1 MKKLV
6 FFALLLGSLCLMTA
20 CSRGAGGAGAAAV
33 AGGTDATAQ
42 LSDPKVGDLYAA
54 ELSELAE
61 FEVPGEK
68 AYGLLKV
75 IAVAADTVTVV
86 TDSSAWDDTISAK
99 RELHGDLKQVV
110 WDGEDE
116 IVLAR
121 SQLLDMHRKD
131 VIFGVRRGGGEN

>member
-6 FFALLLGSLCLMTA
+6 FLAVLLGALSLMTA
-20 CSRGAGGAGAAAV
+20 CSGGVGGAAA
-33 AGGTDATAQ
+33 TDETAQ
-42 LSDPKVGDLYAA
+42 LNDPRVGDLYAA

-61 FEVPGEK
+61 FQVPGEK

-75 IAVAADTVTVV
+75 IKVEADTVTIV

-99 RELHGDLKQVV
+99 RELRGDLKEVV
-110 WDGEDE
+110 WDTDDE

-121 SQLLDMHRKD
+121 SQLLDMRRKD
-131 VIFGVRRGGGEN
+131 VIFGVRRGG

>member
-6 FFALLLGSLCLMTA
+6 FLAVLLGSLSLMTA
-20 CSRGAGGAGAAAV
+20 CSGGVGGVGGAAA
-33 AGGTDATAQ
+33 TDETAQ
-42 LSDPKVGDLYAA
+42 LNDPRVGDLYAA

-61 FEVPGEK
+61 FQVPGEK

-75 IAVAADTVTVV
+75 IKVEADTVTIV

-99 RELHGDLKQVV
+99 RELRGDLKEVV
-110 WDGEDE
+110 WDTDDE

-121 SQLLDMHRKD
+121 SQLLDMRRKD
-131 VIFGVRRGGGEN
+131 VIFGVRRGG

>member
-6 FFALLLGSLCLMTA
+6 FIPLLLCSLSLMTA
-20 CSRGAGGAGAAAV
+20 CGLGTGGAGGTAAS
-33 AGGTDATAQ
+33 GETGETAQ
-42 LSDPKVGDLYAA
+42 LKDPKVGDLYAA

-75 IAVAADTVTVV
+75 TQVAPDTVTVI

-99 RELHGDLKQVV
+99 RELRGDLKEVV
-110 WDGEDE
+110 WDNDDE

-121 SQLLDMHRKD
+121 SQLLEMHRKE
-131 VIFGVRRGGGEN
+131 VIFGVRRGGGGN

>member
-6 FFALLLGSLCLMTA
+6 YFALLLCSLSLLTA
-20 CSRGAGGAGAAAV
+20 CTGGVGGAGGAG
-33 AGGTDATAQ
+33 GGANDETSQ
-42 LSDPKVGDLYAA
+42 LKDPKVGDLYAA

-61 FEVPGEK
+61 FEVPGGK
-68 AYGLLKV
+68 AFGLLKV
-75 IAVAADTVTVV
+75 INVAPDTVTVV

-121 SQLLDMHRKD
+121 SQLLEMHRKE
-131 VIFGVRRGGGEN
+131 VIFGVRRGGNDN

>member
-6 FFALLLGSLCLMTA
+6 YFALLLCSLSLLTA
-20 CSRGAGGAGAAAV
+20 CTGGAGGTGGAAAG
-33 AGGTDATAQ
+33 ANDETAQ
-42 LSDPKVGDLYAA
+42 LKDPKVGDLYAA

-61 FEVPGEK
+61 FEVPGGK
-68 AYGLLKV
+68 AFGLLKV
-75 IAVAADTVTVV
+75 INVAPDTVTVV
-86 TDSSAWDDTISAK
+86 TDSSAWDDAISAK

-121 SQLLDMHRKD
+121 SQLLEMHRKE
-131 VIFGVRRGGGEN
+131 VIFGVRRGASNN